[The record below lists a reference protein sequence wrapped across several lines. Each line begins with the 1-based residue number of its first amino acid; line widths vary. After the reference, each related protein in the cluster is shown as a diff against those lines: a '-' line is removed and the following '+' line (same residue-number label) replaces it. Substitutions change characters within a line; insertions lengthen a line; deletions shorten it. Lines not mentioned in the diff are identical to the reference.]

1 MIASSIT
8 NFSREFSMS
17 NQSITREE
25 KVCVWL
31 MQKQQ
36 SHTFLRL
43 FWQIYSLQTFNH
55 RVDRSPE
62 SYTFFKSVWT
72 ATETINNTSV
82 TREETCLCGW
92 YRSSN
97 HTLFQSFL
105 RLQTFN
111 HLIARS
117 PENCISWKL
126 QRNATFVQICL
137 CDSINSVHVINHFL
151 NVWWV

>member
-1 MIASSIT
+1 
-8 NFSREFSMS
+8 
-17 NQSITREE
+17 
-25 KVCVWL
+25 

-82 TREETCLCGW
+82 TRKRVCVVDTEAAITHFFRVFW
-92 YRSSN
+92 DYR
-97 HTLFQSFL
+97 L
-105 RLQTFN
+105 
-111 HLIARS
+111 LI
-117 PENCISWKL
+117 IL
-126 QRNATFVQICL
+126 
-137 CDSINSVHVINHFL
+137 
-151 NVWWV
+151 